1 MARAE
6 PGRPTRARRVLDTAG
21 LAAWCLLVWILLT
34 WTATLEQAAFGVAVS
49 IVVAAILVPLGPVV
63 PPWRLLAPARARAA
77 ALLLVTSLGRVV
89 AANVRLAAR
98 IWAPSRPLR
107 SGMVIVPT
115 RQHSVAG
122 LTIVGLLTSVVVDNQ
137 LVDLDRR
144 RGELVYHAVEV
155 PEGGPEQAYAEIN
168 EPVERYLP

>member
-1 MARAE
+1 MAGAKPSRPPRVRRA
-6 PGRPTRARRVLDTAG
+6 LDTAG

-49 IVVAAILVPLGPVV
+49 IGVALLLVPLGPVV
-63 PPWRLLAPARARAA
+63 APWQLLAPAKARAMV
-77 ALLLVTSLGRVV
+77 LLLVTCAARVV

-115 RQHSVAG
+115 RQRSVAG
-122 LTIVGLLTSVVVDNQ
+122 LTLVGLLTSVVVDNQ

-144 RGELVYHAVEV
+144 RRELVYHAVDV
-155 PEGGPEQAYAEIN
+155 PEGGPDRAYAQIN

>member
-1 MARAE
+1 MA
-6 PGRPTRARRVLDTAG
+6 GSRPRQSKRARRVLDTAG
-21 LAAWCLLVWILLT
+21 LAVWCLLVWILLT

-49 IVVAAILVPLGPVV
+49 LAVAALLVPLGPVV
-63 PPWRLLAPARARAA
+63 PPWALLAPAKAKAA
-77 ALLLVTSLGRVV
+77 VLLLVTSAGRVV

-107 SGMVIVPT
+107 SGIVIVPT
-115 RQHSVAG
+115 KQRSVAG

-137 LVDLDRR
+137 IIDLDRR
-144 RGELVYHAVEV
+144 RRELVYHAVEV
-155 PEGGPEQAYAEIN
+155 PDGGPEEAYAEIN